1 MWFCCC
7 VGLFTF
13 AKKKN
18 KATEFNFA
26 ITACC
31 CLFNNNFDLNFK
43 PNFYLKKKSHHQM
56 RRNALNVVEVRSSK
70 RRCDNIKLI
79 LAELASGRSF
89 GGQFLLDTALYL
101 HE

>member
-1 MWFCCC
+1 
-7 VGLFTF
+7 
-13 AKKKN
+13 
-18 KATEFNFA
+18 
-26 ITACC
+26 
-31 CLFNNNFDLNFK
+31 
-43 PNFYLKKKSHHQM
+43 M

-79 LAELASGRSF
+79 LAELASRRSF